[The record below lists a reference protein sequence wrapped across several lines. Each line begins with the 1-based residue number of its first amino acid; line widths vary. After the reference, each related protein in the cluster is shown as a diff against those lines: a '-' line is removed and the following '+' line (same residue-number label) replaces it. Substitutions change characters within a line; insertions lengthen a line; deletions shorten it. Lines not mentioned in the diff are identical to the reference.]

1 MSKVIPTPITPPPGV
16 VATESDR
23 IVEGRWIL
31 PWGWFRFMKGLPQ
44 KMGGWIQAFAAATSG
59 IPHCILAW
67 TDLMINRFLAAGT
80 YSKLYVYDQ
89 NGLQNDITPIR
100 LSSTGIGGG
109 ANLTNPFSTTAGSS
123 IIYVTQTSHG
133 VGIGDQVIYV
143 SVGSGVGGITA
154 AQLQGAFLC
163 VASVA
168 PNVDDANH
176 FSFDCGTVASS
187 TAGPGGGTVT
197 YLYEITV
204 GSENAA
210 FGLGWGVGTWGGG
223 TWGSPRSGS
232 TVVFEARVWAM
243 DHFGKLLMAS
253 YNGAPTIWY
262 FDPTQLHPWGG
273 VSLTNPRAISV
284 GPDLTAA
291 LAGNT
296 IRSVFVTPERFV
308 IALCENLVV
317 LSCSQGEYTIW
328 SPATN
333 NTAWSRT
340 MTDGSKLMG
349 GSALAPFQ
357 SLIWTDGAVYLFQ
370 WTGDAFIYR
379 SSLIGKDCGLIGTNA
394 NICTGGI
401 AYWMTPSNFMMY
413 DGSVHPMP
421 NVEDIRKYVFDNIN
435 ITQTIE
441 ISAGYNPIYDEVWFN
456 IPLFGSSTPNT
467 LIVFHRVDNCWTIH
481 QNVTRVSM
489 SNFVNGDNRPYL
501 GDVNGFIYQHEIGN
515 DNGSGTGVSATL
527 SPITSTITL
536 SPYALQEGLHSMDI
550 EGILWDFFQQSGPVS
565 ATVNTFDRLTD
576 LAPMDTETETVPATQ
591 AGLTD
596 YRLSGRYVGFTL
608 TQNALGAYMRLG
620 KPAAFIKP
628 SGVRR

>member
-1 MSKVIPTPITPPPGV
+1 MSQVVPTPITPPPGI

-23 IVEGRWIL
+23 VVEGRWIL
-31 PWGWFRFMKGLPQ
+31 PWAWYRFMRGRPQ
-44 KMGGWIQAFAAATSG
+44 KMGGWVQAFAAATSG
-59 IPHCILAW
+59 IPHAILAW
-67 TDLMINRFLAAGT
+67 TDLMINRYLAAGT
-80 YSKLYVYDQ
+80 YRKLYVYDQ
-89 NGLQNDITPIR
+89 NLLQNDITPIR
-100 LSSTGIGGG
+100 LSSAGIGGG

-123 IIYVTQTSHG
+123 IVYVTQTAHG
-133 VGIGDQVIYV
+133 VGVGDQVIYV

-163 VASVA
+163 VSSVA
-168 PNVDDANH
+168 PNVDDSNH
-176 FSFDCGTVASS
+176 FSFDCGIVASS

-197 YLYEITV
+197 YEYEITV

-210 FGLGWGVGTWGGG
+210 FGLGWGVGPWGGG
-223 TWGSPRSGS
+223 TWGTARSGS
-232 TVVFEARVWAM
+232 TIVFEARVWSL
-243 DHFGKLLMAS
+243 DHFGKLLVAS
-253 YNGAPTIWY
+253 YNGGTIY
-262 FDPTQLHPWGG
+262 TFDPTQPQPWGG
-273 VSLTNPRAISV
+273 VSLTNPRAIAN
-284 GPDLTAA
+284 TAA
-291 LAGNT
+291 IAAG
-296 IRSVFVTPERFV
+296 IIDCRSVFVTPERYI
-308 IALCENLVV
+308 IALRENLVV
-317 LSCSQGEYTIW
+317 SACSQGDFNTW
-328 SPATN
+328 VPATN

-357 SLIWTDGAVYLFQ
+357 SLVWTDGAVYLFQ

-401 AYWMTPSNFMMY
+401 GYWMTPSNFMMY

-456 IPLFGSSTPNT
+456 IPLFGSATPNT

-481 QNVTRVSM
+481 QNITRVSM
-489 SNFVNGDNRPYL
+489 TNFVNGDNRPYL
-501 GDVNGFIYQHEIGN
+501 GDVSGIIYQHEIGN
-515 DNGSGTGVSATL
+515 DNSIGTGGSVSA

-536 SPYALQEGLHSMDI
+536 SPYAIQEGLHSMDV
-550 EGILWDFFQQSGPVS
+550 EGILWDFFQQTGPVN
-565 ATVNTFDRLTD
+565 ATVNTYDRLTD
-576 LAPMDTETETVPATQ
+576 LAPMDTETEVVPDSQ
-591 AGLTD
+591 AGLSD

-608 TQNALGAYMRLG
+608 TQSTLGAYLRLG